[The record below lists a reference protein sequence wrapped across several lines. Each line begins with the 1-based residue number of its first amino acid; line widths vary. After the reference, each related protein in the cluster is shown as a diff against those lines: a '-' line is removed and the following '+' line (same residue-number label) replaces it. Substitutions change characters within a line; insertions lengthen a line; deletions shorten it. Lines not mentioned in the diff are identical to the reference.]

1 MTTGF
6 DPELAAG
13 DPKAITEGRY
23 AGLGEDEKKTPGWG
37 TSYTGPS
44 KPAKISRKKPFVLNQ
59 RFADP
64 FYFNGPRTDPWDHH
78 SAQMQQVEATTAL
91 YSDQRQAATLNYF
104 QRLLN
109 RYGATNSPGTIWA
122 LAQSGLSADSDAIQ
136 QVLAQDAK
144 ASQAAG
150 TTAVAAE
157 AFDAG
162 AEDGEGFDAWGPVE
176 WLSRNAFAAMSMPQ
190 EGFQSGIR
198 NMLAPWM
205 ADTEL
210 NPQYADMNAGEKF
223 GQSFLSGVMT
233 VAPPLA
239 AILDGLVV
247 DDQSFQNP
255 WEQTNFGQ
263 TMLAAMDNPENFLNP
278 FNPAYNQQQAGL
290 DFTQAETLLLEDP
303 RYQAERDVLSATAPE
318 EQGKVRDEL
327 LTNIAK
333 DNDLYG
339 GPGWFID
346 ETSQIGEAEKK
357 SVMNAWT
364 VPIPDDET
372 AGWTPGRG
380 ITGAVAGTEYT
391 GYNFVSG
398 LIDAVAVI
406 AGDPTIFAA
415 KFGLPSK
422 ALKGISG
429 GKVLVGTAGREARA
443 AMGTT
448 NRGAQGLLKEWN
460 RLASNENG
468 LLAGKT
474 MTADEWAGLDGTA
487 QAAMVRQMRE
497 AQAAERS
504 LNTATPDIALVEQ
517 RSRDVRRS
525 AAQYARAAN
534 ASENAWENIA
544 DLTRTGELWQEMDQ
558 ASRLAA
564 FRGKGVPKAE
574 PKPTT
579 TTAPGKFA
587 EGMDAIPFTR
597 TQEGSYV
604 TKGYTISKSGKKWVA
619 VGDNK
624 DQVGE
629 FKTLAEAKTA
639 VSERRYAE
647 QGAETWTSKDGVE
660 TLGIYEIRL
669 DDQGRAVLRTAQGE
683 RVFTS
688 VEKAKAE
695 VAKRRP
701 FATEQT
707 VDEAVPQVVYSEK
720 KYQQWFNSLNEYDQF
735 LFKQSIADMQK
746 TFAKSVDASDP
757 NWRALLF
764 DKAAKHFQKRVATAS
779 KKPQKADNAKNANAD
794 AVYMY
799 LDNTAEAPLE
809 ELRNIDTAGATAVGE
824 FTARVDGKPGWEPQ
838 RAVVDGQDVIL
849 YWTGKEAPKVLD
861 SSNTLE
867 TLPAVG
873 DQTFAGAL
881 KQYLTTLFDRTDGVV
896 DLVNPTIK
904 VADNELDKLPGQV
917 ADRIRA
923 AENPLPAIEE
933 MLDNGKTTV
942 QQVFLYLSK
951 TGLDGFFDD
960 WLRKQG
966 WDAIGGVNR
975 TTRSGLWFGDNPLL
989 EAYRWPADAV
999 ENARMAGGMVDGVD
1013 SFLST
1018 LPKTA
1023 QRVDLNGM
1031 SVDDLTRFM
1040 EQVDEA
1046 RRVKRKT
1053 RVMENQT
1060 SVEVARAAQLSLD
1073 DEISS
1078 IAQRFDDP
1086 EKVLREVFQYEAG
1099 VGMNRGS
1106 GITVDPK
1113 GLRWFLFGSGP
1124 LSGVRSKALRVMANV
1139 VSDADRAKFRGLDPR
1154 SDEFKK
1160 VMAEVA
1166 PRYLG
1171 QINQV
1176 VGNKWDADTVKA
1188 VFMNSVNGG
1197 GEEGLLK
1204 ALAPRLGVDV
1214 QKGSLPL
1221 ALKAS
1226 DQDGMRYLKTFRTTE
1241 GRIGRAVR
1249 RMESLRP
1256 GSRMVAID
1264 NAEDV
1269 IDSVVK
1275 YGLYA
1280 KIPEATIQKYVGQ
1293 VILNDGEFSASAK
1306 NVDVLKSLFNDIND
1320 TLIARLD
1327 ESTLLYGKGV
1337 KAQARKA
1344 EMVRA
1349 ITDSTR
1355 LFLAGE
1361 TGLKTDNAVRMAT
1374 SSDVQHYVDDLGNRV
1389 DMPGIQLDSELLTG
1403 FINLPNVD
1411 EWGQVINRVNMA
1423 IYRNEKIGNI
1433 YEFSR
1438 GVYDNFFRTGMLV
1451 FRLAYVL
1458 RNSAEMQIRM
1468 FLNGHH
1474 SIFNDPFTMLGMTM
1488 GNFAL
1493 KGKRGSKLHSAFA
1506 PYHNT
1511 VLDTSFEVG
1520 NDELAALSNHV
1531 EDYFAITR
1539 EANSL
1544 TDPRV
1549 YQSAIRNG
1557 WQVVGPESPHFVA
1570 GWANE
1575 LITLNRSPLAKAV
1588 LGVYP
1593 KGSAGKGADSV
1604 EQTVNW
1610 IMSDDAVARSIR
1622 ERLIAADGTYA
1633 QIFESP
1639 SLTRDYLFDS
1649 PNSINNRIRQFT
1661 MDGDPVLM
1669 DFIRTGTWKGDGLD
1683 FTLNTV
1689 PRLEERVKQMQ
1700 AGLRARFY
1708 SDSATRQSM
1717 ESFMSQAGTRVA
1729 WVESL
1734 SSKRGT
1740 GMFDMFFKAANKFE
1754 RLGTVGPEFRMA
1766 YWDRIAEL
1774 APGLRADDV
1783 DRALKGAETTLRGI
1797 KRMMPDSK
1805 LADIGPNHPAWDA
1818 LQKAKANGNDGLL
1831 TLDDIHG
1838 VAMEHAAK
1846 EVQGLFYDAARRNN
1860 FWAATRLLFP
1870 FGQAWGNTLKMWTEL
1885 GARRPI
1891 NVYKAQKAFNA
1902 VLEEGSGDAIYESPF
1917 TGWAY
1922 GDYAPGMAPWDADP
1936 NGGFFFQNSFGD
1948 YNFALPLMGKAV
1960 GAGIEKLAKING
1972 IDTGPINMDITSD
1985 VTSLNLAVGQE
1996 SLYPGSSFILN
2007 TAVDMLPDSQITELI
2022 QNVSA
2027 PFGQKGLP
2035 EAAIPAWGQKSIAG
2049 VGAIPIIGDGL
2060 AGFISGLSPSMK
2072 NRNVV
2077 DASAILMDTGR
2088 YNLDDARS
2096 VAQLREDAKTLGA
2109 SFTLINGFA
2118 QNISPATPMM
2128 ETGIELD
2135 NPELQG
2141 SKALPGMTYSLGMFG
2156 RLYQQYLEEANGDSV
2171 DAKTAMLRD
2180 FGPAAVYAVTGNKIG
2195 YQGRPS
2201 SQARNWTRESRDNYQ
2216 IARAYPDQFYLFFPE
2231 GDSTDVTAAM
2241 WLEDMAGDQRE
2252 YKSAK
2257 QVVDDNIM
2265 WMIRIQRQ
2273 MVDNY
2278 ESADQIT
2285 SDQADAKRRDITES
2299 YRETEAG
2306 MEFSTMTATKNIE
2319 KIKAMFEESPS
2330 LQKTEAG
2337 VAFGLASQYRD
2348 QALAEARRAAGDPSK
2363 TLNGEKSA
2371 PIREA
2376 YYSDLE
2382 GLLAEYPQFKQL
2394 YRVLTEEYG

>member
-6 DPELAAG
+6 DDELAAG
-13 DPKAITEGRY
+13 DPRAVSEGRY
-23 AGLGEDEKKTPGWG
+23 AGLGEDESGSPGWG

-44 KPAKISRKKPFVLNQ
+44 KPAKISRKKPFVLS
-59 RFADP
+59 RKFADP
-64 FYFNGPRTDPWDHH
+64 FYFNGPRTDPWNHH
-78 SAQMQQVEATTAL
+78 SAQIQQVQAATSL
-91 YSDQRQAATLNYF
+91 YSDERQAATLNYF

-122 LAQSGLSADSDAIQ
+122 LAQSGLSVESDTIQKVLEEDS
-136 QVLAQDAK
+136 K
-144 ASQAAG
+144 ASQSSG
-150 TTAVAAE
+150 TTAIAAE

-162 AEDGEGFDAWGPVE
+162 TEDGEGSDGWAPVE
-176 WLSRNAFAAMSMPQ
+176 WLSRNAFAALSMPQ
-190 EGFQSGIR
+190 EGFQSGFR

-205 ADTEL
+205 ADAEL
-210 NPQYADMNAGEKF
+210 NPQYAGMNAGEKF

-247 DDQSFQNP
+247 DDESFQNP

-263 TMLAAMDNPENFLNP
+263 TMLSAMDNPENFLNP
-278 FNPAYNQQQAGL
+278 FNPAYNEQQAGL
-290 DFTQAETLLLEDP
+290 NFDEAETLLLEDP
-303 RYQAERDVLSATAPE
+303 RYQAEREVLMSAAPE
-318 EQGKVRDEL
+318 QQGKIRDEL
-327 LTNIAK
+327 LTNIAQS
-333 DNDLYG
+333 NDLYG

-346 ETSQIGEAEKK
+346 ETSEIGENERS
-357 SVMNAWT
+357 SVMKAWT
-364 VPIPDDET
+364 VPIPGDET

-380 ITGAVAGTEYT
+380 ITGGIAGTEYS

-398 LIDAVAVI
+398 LIDAVAVM
-406 AGDPTIFAA
+406 AGDPAVFASKLA
-415 KFGLPSK
+415 LPSK

-443 AMGTT
+443 AMGTR
-448 NRGAQGLLKEWN
+448 NRGAQNLLEEWN
-460 RLASNENG
+460 RLAASDEG
-468 LLAGKT
+468 LFAGKT
-474 MTADEWAGLDGTA
+474 MTAEEWADLDGAA

-504 LNTATPDIALVEQ
+504 LATATPDIDLVEQ
-517 RSRDVRRS
+517 RARDLRRS
-525 AAQYARAAN
+525 AAQASRADVALG
-534 ASENAWENIA
+534 NAWENVT
-544 DLTRTGELWQEMDQ
+544 DLSRTGELWEEMDQ
-558 ASRLAA
+558 AVRLAA
-564 FRGKGVPKAE
+564 FRGKDVPKVE
-574 PKPTT
+574 VKPTT
-579 TTAPGKFA
+579 TTVAGQVA
-587 EGMDAIPFTR
+587 EGMDEIPFTR
-597 TQEGSYV
+597 TPDGLYV
-604 TKGYTISKSGKKWVA
+604 TNGYTISKSGKKWTA

-624 DQVGE
+624 DEVGE
-629 FKTLAEAKTA
+629 FKTLAEAKAA
-639 VSERRYAE
+639 VTERRYAE
-647 QGAETWTSKDGVE
+647 QGMETWTAKDGVE
-660 TLGIYEIRL
+660 TLGGYTISVNDE
-669 DDQGRAVLRTAQGE
+669 GRAVLSSSAGE
-683 RVFTS
+683 QLFAS
-688 VEKAKAE
+688 VDQAKAV
-695 VAKRRP
+695 VAKARP
-701 FATEQT
+701 VAAEET
-707 VDEAVPQVVYSEK
+707 VDEVIAQVVYSEK
-720 KYQQWFNSLNEYDQF
+720 KYKQWFNSLDEYDQF
-735 LFKQSIADMQK
+735 LFKQSIEDMRR
-746 TFAKSVDASDP
+746 TFAKSVSNEDP

-764 DKAAKHFQKRVATAS
+764 NKAVKYYQNRVAKAS

-794 AVYMY
+794 AVYLY
-799 LDNTAEAPLE
+799 LDDAAEAPLE
-809 ELRNIDTAGATAVGE
+809 ELRNIDTAGATSAGD
-824 FTARVDGKPGWEPQ
+824 FMPRPDGKPGWAPQ
-838 RAVVDGQDVIL
+838 RAVVDGQDVLL

-861 SSNTLE
+861 SSTPLE
-867 TLPAVG
+867 MVPAVG
-873 DQTFAGAL
+873 DQPFAVAL
-881 KQYLTTLFDRTDGVV
+881 SQYLTTLFDRTDGIV

-904 VADNELDKLPGQV
+904 VADDELDRLPGQV
-917 ADRIRA
+917 AERLRV
-923 AENPLPAIEE
+923 AENPLTEIQRI
-933 MLDNGKTTV
+933 LDNGQATV
-942 QQVFLYLSK
+942 QQVFLMLAK

-960 WLRKQG
+960 WLRTQG
-966 WDAIGGVNR
+966 WDALGGVNR
-975 TTRSGLWFGDNPLL
+975 KTRSGLWFGDNPLL

-999 ENARMAGGMVDGVD
+999 DNARMAGGMPDGVD
-1013 SFLST
+1013 AFLSA

-1031 SVDDLTRFM
+1031 SVDDLSRFM
-1040 EQVDEA
+1040 SQADEV
-1046 RRVKRKT
+1046 RRAKRKT
-1053 RVMENQT
+1053 RVAENQT
-1060 SVEVARAAQLSLD
+1060 AIEIARAAQLSLD
-1073 DEISS
+1073 DEIDS
-1078 IAQRFDDP
+1078 IVQRFDDP
-1086 EKVLREVFQYEAG
+1086 ARVLKEIFQYEAG

-1106 GITVDPK
+1106 GITVDPQ

-1124 LSGVRSKALRVMANV
+1124 LAGVRAKALRVMANV
-1139 VSDADRAKFRGLDPR
+1139 VSETDRAKFRGLAPD

-1160 VMAEVA
+1160 VMAAVA

-1171 QINQV
+1171 QINQA
-1176 VGNKWDADTVKA
+1176 VGKKWDPETIKA
-1188 VFMNSVNGG
+1188 VFMNSINEG

-1204 ALAPRLGVDV
+1204 ALAPRLGIDV

-1221 ALKAS
+1221 ALKSS
-1226 DQDGMRYLKTFRTTE
+1226 DQDGMRYLKSFRTTE

-1264 NAEDV
+1264 NAEEV
-1269 IDSVVK
+1269 IDAVVK
-1275 YGLYA
+1275 YGIYA
-1280 KIPEATIQKYVGQ
+1280 KIPDATIQKYVGQ
-1293 VILNDGEFSASAK
+1293 IILNDGEFAASAK
-1306 NVDVLKSLFNDIND
+1306 NVDVLKRLFNDIND
-1320 TLIARLD
+1320 SLVKKLD

-1344 EMVRA
+1344 EVARA

-1361 TGLKTDNAVRMAT
+1361 TGMKTDNAVRMAT
-1374 SSDVQHYVDDLGNRV
+1374 GSDIQHYVDDLGNRV
-1389 DMPGIQLDSELLTG
+1389 DMPGIQLDSELLAG

-1423 IYRNEKIGNI
+1423 VYRNEKIGNV
-1433 YEFSR
+1433 YEFAR

-1451 FRLAYVL
+1451 FRAAYVL
-1458 RNSAEMQIRM
+1458 RNSAEMQVRL

-1474 SIFNDPFTMLGMTM
+1474 SVFNDPFTMMGMTM

-1549 YQSAIRNG
+1549 YQSAVKNG
-1557 WQVVGPESPHFVA
+1557 WEVVGFDSPHFVA
-1570 GWANE
+1570 GWSNE

-1588 LGVYP
+1588 LGTYP
-1593 KGSAGKGADSV
+1593 QGSTARGADSV

-1610 IMSDDAVARSIR
+1610 IMSDDTVARSIR
-1622 ERLIAADGTYA
+1622 ERLIAADETYS
-1633 QIFESP
+1633 QIFASP
-1639 SLTRDYLFDS
+1639 ALTRDYLFDS
-1649 PNSINNRIRQFT
+1649 PNSISNRIRQFT
-1661 MDGDPVLM
+1661 LDGDPILT
-1669 DFIRTGTWKGDGLD
+1669 DFIKTGVWKGDGLD

-1689 PRLEERVKQMQ
+1689 PRLQDRVKQMQ
-1700 AGLRARFY
+1700 GALRARFY
-1708 SDSATRQSM
+1708 KDASTKDATKL
-1717 ESFMSQAGTRVA
+1717 FMDQAGTRVP
-1729 WVESL
+1729 WVSDL

-1740 GMFDMFFKAANKFE
+1740 GLFDWFFQTANKFE
-1754 RLGTVGPEFRMA
+1754 RLNTVGPEFRMA

-1783 DRALKGAETTLRGI
+1783 DRAMKGAETTLRGI
-1797 KRMMPDSK
+1797 KRMMPDK
-1805 LADIGPNHPAWDA
+1805 KIAEIGPNHPAWDA

-1838 VAMEHAAK
+1838 VAMEYAAK

-1860 FWAATRLLFP
+1860 FWASTRLLFP
-1870 FGQAWGNTLKMWTEL
+1870 FGQAWGNTLKMWGEL

-1891 NVYKAQKAFNA
+1891 NIYKAQKVFNGA
-1902 VLEEGSGDAIYESPF
+1902 MEEGSGEAIYESPM
-1917 TGWAY
+1917 TGWMY
-1922 GDYAPGMAPWDADP
+1922 GDYADGMAPWDADP
-1936 NGGFFFQNSFGD
+1936 NGGFVFQNSFGD
-1948 YNFALPLMGKAV
+1948 YNFGLPLMGKAL

-1972 IDTGPINMDITSD
+1972 IDTGPINMDVMSD

-1996 SLYPGSSFILN
+1996 ALWPGSSFILN
-2007 TAVDMLPDSQITELI
+2007 TAIDMLPDSQITELMK
-2022 QNVSA
+2022 NVSA

-2049 VGAIPIIGDGL
+2049 VGAIPVIGDGL
-2060 AGFISGLSPSMK
+2060 AGFISGLAPSMK

-2088 YNLDDARS
+2088 YNLDDAQS
-2096 VAQLREDAKTLGA
+2096 VSQLREDAKTLGA

-2118 QNISPATPMM
+2118 QNISPSTPIM
-2128 ETGIELD
+2128 EAAVELD

-2141 SKALPGMTYSLGMFG
+2141 AKAMPGMTYSLGMFG
-2156 RLYQQYLEEANGDSV
+2156 RLYQQYLEEASGDSV
-2171 DAKTAMLRD
+2171 EAKSEMLRD
-2180 FGPAAVYAVTGNKIG
+2180 FGPAAVYAVTGNKDG

-2201 SQARNWTRESRDNYQ
+2201 SQARNWTRESRENHQ
-2216 IARAYPDQFYLFFPE
+2216 IARAYPEQFYLFFPE
-2231 GDSTDVTAAM
+2231 GDSTDVTASM
-2241 WLEDMAGDQRE
+2241 WLEDMAGDDRE
-2252 YKSAK
+2252 YKTAE
-2257 QVVDDNIM
+2257 QVVNDNIM

-2285 SDQADAKRRDITES
+2285 SEQADAKRLDITES

-2306 MEFSTMTATKNIE
+2306 MQFSTMTATKNIQ
-2319 KIKAMFEESPS
+2319 KIRAMFEESPS
-2330 LQKTEAG
+2330 LQKTQAG
-2337 VAFGLASQYRD
+2337 VAFGLAYEYRD
-2348 QALAEARRAAGDPSK
+2348 QALAQARKAAKDPSK
-2363 TLNGEKSA
+2363 TLGGDKSA
-2371 PIREA
+2371 AIREA

-2394 YRVLTEEYG
+2394 YRVLTEEFE